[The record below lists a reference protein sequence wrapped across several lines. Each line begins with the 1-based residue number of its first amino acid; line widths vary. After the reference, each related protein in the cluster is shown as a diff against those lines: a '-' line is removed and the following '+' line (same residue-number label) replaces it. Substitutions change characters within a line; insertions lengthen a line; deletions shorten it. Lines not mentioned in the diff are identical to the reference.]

1 MCSMHPTAATTA
13 RTSEGTTAFD
23 HVGLSVRD
31 LDAAVVFYTKALGLT
46 EEFRFEVEAQGM
58 HAVVLRSPD
67 GYAVELMSRP
77 DSVPSPP
84 AADPDA
90 AVLQQ
95 GYGHFCLRVS
105 DLDGLYGRVLA
116 AGASVI
122 VPPGQAPH
130 PDVRFGY
137 LADPEGNLIELIQ
150 IRAGATL

>member
-1 MCSMHPTAATTA
+1 MCSMHPTAAAAPQASAATTA
-13 RTSEGTTAFD
+13 ID

-46 EEFRFEVEAQGM
+46 EEFRFEVEDQRM
-58 HAVVLRSPD
+58 RVVVLRAAD

-84 AADPDA
+84 ASDPNS
-90 AVLQQ
+90 AVLRQ
-95 GYGHFCLRVS
+95 GYGHFCLRVT
-105 DLDGLYGRVLA
+105 DLDGLYDRVLA

-122 VPPGQAPH
+122 VPPGPAPH

-150 IRAGATL
+150 IREGATL